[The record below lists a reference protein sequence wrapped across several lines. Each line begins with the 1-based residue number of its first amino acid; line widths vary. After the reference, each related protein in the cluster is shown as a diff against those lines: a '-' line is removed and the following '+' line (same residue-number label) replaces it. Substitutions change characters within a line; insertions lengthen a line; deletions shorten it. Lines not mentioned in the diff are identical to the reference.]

1 MTQKWIISFELIK
14 EIIHF
19 LTIWQK
25 KTTTTNKIKPDLF
38 IYLFLIAGKL
48 QMTALSITSLML
60 MEAIWLITALYGA
73 EGTTAF
79 LGDPNTNPNTP

>member
-1 MTQKWIISFELIK
+1 
-14 EIIHF
+14 
-19 LTIWQK
+19 
-25 KTTTTNKIKPDLF
+25 
-38 IYLFLIAGKL
+38 
-48 QMTALSITSLML
+48 MTALSITSLML